1 MTPVAGQLAVI
12 CGPNGAGKTT
22 LLKALAG
29 LAPGGIPRPREV
41 AYLPQGAGSEWGML
55 VEEIVALGRLPHG
68 DRDSRPI
75 SAAIAAAE
83 IGHLRG
89 RRIDRISGGERRR
102 VMLAR
107 VLATEAPIL
116 LLDEPTSDLDP
127 AATHAI
133 MRLLRREANA
143 GRAIVLVLHAVELAL
158 AYADRLLVM
167 QAGAIIADAAP
178 FDALPVAAQAF
189 GLEFGLDPM
198 PRLLPLLAVSRS

>member
-116 LLDEPTSDLDP
+116 LMDEPTSDLDP

-167 QAGAIIADAAP
+167 QAGAIIADEAP

-198 PRLLPLLAVSRS
+198 PRLLPPLAVSRS